1 MNKKDVEFLE
11 LKKQLRKVECL
22 HLSYDYVKISLLSP
36 KKIKRWATRL
46 TTKGYVLGE
55 VLSPETMYFR
65 NNNQPVPEG
74 LFCQAI
80 FGPIES
86 WKCGCGK
93 YSGVQ
98 LNKICEF
105 CHCELTDARV
115 RRYRMG
121 YIDLI
126 VPVTHLWYLKGTPSY
141 IHLLLS
147 YYYYRFTKLVHQQ
160 EEEQAERQ
168 AEEQGEEDPVIQ
180 KTQFEPF
187 SMADLEEIV
196 YIRRGCNFI
205 LDPNHFLYSFLF
217 SGWDVA
223 QTDVNPLLNSTSEE
237 NFRYDTSEMMYNIPL
252 SFRED
257 MRNSPRYASSQKR
270 LEKIKPK
277 KLSEDEQRIRF
288 GAELIQVALDT
299 LPLKFAIAELRTDL
313 RKKELL
319 FFEPRKLHNKQFL
332 KIIRIMESFLSTK
345 TNPSSMILTTLSVL
359 PPNLRPLVELEN
371 GHLVSADINE
381 IYRLVIIRNKRLFDF
396 LYVWKAPDLI
406 TAQSRKLLQ
415 EVVDCLIDNGRV
427 AKNKQMAL
435 NDTALKGLTEILEGK
450 TGRFRQTLL
459 GKRVDY
465 SGRSVIIV
473 GPSLRLNQCGLPYEM
488 GMELFHPFLMKEIL
502 QLKKNNRTPNFKSA
516 SLILSRNKPFVWKL
530 LEKITQKNTVL
541 LNRAPTLHRFGI
553 QAFDPVLVLGQA
565 IHLHP
570 LVCTGFNADFD
581 GDQMA
586 LHLPLYKVSQFEA
599 KTMMRPSYHVLSPS
613 NGDVILKPT
622 QDMVMGCYYLTLMI
636 HKQKEI
642 VRKWFSNENQALQAF
657 YMKKITLQTPLLV
670 RYPVDS
676 FLLEFQGQTISL
688 RENSSELELTKKN
701 LSLLKCYCLNEKKKT
716 YALITNVGVFLALAV
731 NSCEFQVTDIFLE
744 TSVGRL
750 IFNSNYKNS
759 LQKGNY
765 VY

>member
-36 KKIKRWATRL
+36 KKIKRWSARI
-46 TTKGYVLGE
+46 TTKGFVLGE

-86 WKCGCGK
+86 WKCACGK

-98 LNKICEF
+98 LNKICER

-147 YYYYRFTKLVHQQ
+147 YYYYRFTKLIHQQ
-160 EEEQAERQ
+160 EEEK
-168 AEEQGEEDPVIQ
+168 GKEDEVIQ

-187 SMADLEEIV
+187 SMTELEEIV
-196 YIRRGCNFI
+196 YIRRGSNFM

-217 SGWDVA
+217 SGWDLA
-223 QTDVNPLLNSTSEE
+223 QTDLNPLFTSISED
-237 NFRYDTSEMMYNIPL
+237 FSYDTPEVMCDIDIPL

-257 MRNSPRYASSQKR
+257 LLNSPGYINP
-270 LEKIKPK
+270 EKVSDRIKLR
-277 KLSEDEQRIRF
+277 KLSEEEQRIRF
-288 GAELIQVALDT
+288 GAELIQIALDT

-359 PPNLRPLVELEN
+359 PPNLRPLVELES

-381 IYRLVIIRNKRLFDF
+381 IYRLVITRNKRLFDF

-415 EVVDCLIDNGRV
+415 EVVDCLIDNGRI

-465 SGRSVIIV
+465 SGRSVIVV

-516 SLILSRNKPFVWKL
+516 SLIFSRNKPFVWKL

-586 LHLPLYKVSQFEA
+586 LHLPLSKVSQFEA

-636 HKQKEI
+636 YKQKEI

-657 YMKKITLQTPLLV
+657 HLKKITLQTPLLI
-670 RYPVDS
+670 RYPVVS
-676 FLLEFQGQTISL
+676 FLIEFQGQTILL
-688 RENSSELELTKKN
+688 RENPPELELTKKN
-701 LSLLKCYCLNEKKKT
+701 LFLLKCYCLNEKKKT
-716 YALITNVGVFLALAV
+716 YAFITNVGVFLALAL
-731 NSCEFQVTDIFLE
+731 NSYEFQVTDLFLE